1 MVKKPQKIYFRYM
14 PSPFRITQWNVTPFV
29 RKIFCIILIFVLY
42 YLIWFGLVNRHVES
56 IEEPGYAAVDRDG
69 RVMGPRVLPMGANPS
84 GRPANGPLDPT
95 VPYALPQKRPKPKR
109 PRREPN
115 EPAIGRRFFFF
126 NTITWL
132 SNLSACGIIISL
144 KKKTT

>member
-1 MVKKPQKIYFRYM
+1 M
-14 PSPFRITQWNVTPFV
+14 
-29 RKIFCIILIFVLY
+29 
-42 YLIWFGLVNRHVES
+42 IWFGLVNRHVES

-69 RVMGPRVLPMGANPS
+69 CVMGPRVLPMGANPS

-115 EPAIGRRFFFF
+115 EPAIGRRFFF
-126 NTITWL
+126 NTIT
-132 SNLSACGIIISL
+132 
-144 KKKTT
+144 